1 MVVRNKKKQTK
12 PVSRESAMKAVK
24 AHNFWTAFQMLC
36 EKVGKMKEFFW
47 YVKNRDADAT
57 REQKKSF
64 IKRMTRLL
72 AYNYDVHRCPS
83 PAIYGTLKK
92 PGEVGEQPLRY
103 PPEWTEKEA

>member
-1 MVVRNKKKQTK
+1 MVRKKKKQVK
-12 PVSRESAMKAVK
+12 PVSREDAMKAVK
-24 AHNFWTAFQMLC
+24 THNFWTAFQMLC
-36 EKVGKMKEFFW
+36 EKVGKMKEYFW
-47 YVKNRDADAT
+47 FVKNRDADAT

-72 AYNYDVHRCPS
+72 AYNYDVHRCPP

-92 PGEVGEQPLRY
+92 PGEVGAQPLRY